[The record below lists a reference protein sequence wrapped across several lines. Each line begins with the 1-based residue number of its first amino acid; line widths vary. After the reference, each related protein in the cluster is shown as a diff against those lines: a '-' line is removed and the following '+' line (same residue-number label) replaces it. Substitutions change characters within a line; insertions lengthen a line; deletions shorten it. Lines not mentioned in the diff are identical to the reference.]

1 MKLTHLIVAI
11 HILLITSIPSGM
23 AQGTFEMQPARKTG
37 VRFGNMLTEDRVYNI
52 LRYEYFYNGGGV
64 AVGDLNNDGLDDIYF
79 SGNMVSNKL
88 YLNLGDFKFKDIT
101 KDAGVEGKGD
111 WTTGVTMV
119 DINGDGFLD
128 IYVCYSGKGDPEGRR
143 NQLFV
148 NQQDNT
154 FLDEAAIYGLDD
166 PSNSIQALFFDY
178 DRDGDLDMYLLN
190 HNTAV
195 INEMDFD
202 AKRTD
207 RNKYAGDKLY
217 RNDSGKFVDV
227 SQQAGIK
234 GSSMGFGLG
243 VAVSDINADGYPDLY
258 ISNDYIE
265 PDYLYINNGDG
276 TFTESLTDYLQHISY
291 FSMGSDISDIN
302 NDGLPDIFTL
312 DMLPEDNKR
321 QKLLYGPENYEQY
334 ALMVMKNFYHQQ
346 MRNMLHLNQGNGL
359 FAEVGQLA
367 GVSNTD
373 WSWAALFADLDNDGW
388 KDLFITNGY
397 YRDYTNRDFLKYKG
411 DYYFEKARA
420 KEVADTLH
428 LVTSM
433 SSTPV
438 HNYVY
443 KNNADLTF
451 SDKSRSWGME
461 ALGFSNGAAF
471 ADLDN
476 DGMLDLIVNHLN
488 ASAGIYKNNLKTGG
502 NVSSNSLQIQLEG
515 EGMNTFGLGAKI
527 ICYTKSGIQFL
538 EQQPTRGFQSSVSY
552 RLHVGLGDIE
562 EVDSVLVWWP
572 SGKQQAVYQI
582 KANSTLIL
590 KESAANSI
598 SKPFFRAPES
608 ETLFT
613 QIVSPIDYE
622 HVELGYNDFKRQPLL
637 NYMYSPTGP
646 VLVGGD
652 INKSGFP
659 ALFVGGAQGKPGEL
673 FFQASTGQYFK
684 AQGLDLS
691 EDSGFSDADAVFFD
705 ATGNG
710 WLDLYIVSGGYHD
723 YEKEDDRLQDRLY
736 LNEGGGNF
744 RKAIDKL
751 PSMKSSGSCVRP
763 ADVNGDG
770 FMDLFVGG
778 RVVPGEFPVAP
789 RSYLLLNDG
798 TGKFSDE
805 TSTFAADLQHIGM
818 VTDAQWVDLNA
829 DGFLDLI
836 VVGEFMPIEVFLNEN
851 GVALRKAT
859 DQFFEKP
866 LFGLWSKLAVADFD
880 EDGDLDFI
888 AGNLG
893 LNTQLKASDA
903 EPITLVYG
911 DFDENGSIDPI
922 LNQFILGESYP
933 FLSRDELLDQMYSMR
948 SKFTSYESFA
958 NAKLSDILSK
968 QQLERAQEL
977 KVTTLNSVYLE
988 NAKGKLTV
996 HQLPMEAQ
1004 MAPVYAISVMD
1015 INQDGYLDFIV
1026 GGNQNA
1032 TRLRLG
1038 LIDANF
1044 GQVYTGDGKGKFQL
1058 FPQKDSGLRF
1068 LGDVKSLLPIRIAH
1082 LDVLM
1087 VGINNQKIAAY
1098 LLNASKINKKINSLS
1113 NSNNP

>member
-1 MKLTHLIVAI
+1 MMKETHLIVAI

-23 AQGTFEMQPARKTG
+23 TQGTFEMQPARKTG

-101 KDAGVEGKGD
+101 KDAGVEGNGD

-154 FLDEAAIYGLDD
+154 FVDEAAVYGLDD

-265 PDYLYINNGDG
+265 PDYLYINNADG

-373 WSWAALFADLDNDGW
+373 WSWSALFADLDNDGW

-428 LVTSM
+428 LVTNM

-451 SDKSRSWGME
+451 SDMSSTWGME
-461 ALGFSNGAAF
+461 APGFSNGAAF

-488 ASAGIYKNNLKTGG
+488 APAGIYKNNLKGG
-502 NVSSNSLQIQLEG
+502 NISSNSLQIQLEG

-527 ICYTKSGIQFL
+527 MCYTKSGIQFL

-562 EVDSVLVWWP
+562 EVDSVSVWWP
-572 SGKQQAVYQI
+572 SGRQQSVYQV
-582 KANSTLIL
+582 KANNTLIL
-590 KESAANSI
+590 KESAAKST
-598 SKPFFRAPES
+598 SKPFFITPES

-613 QIVSPIDYE
+613 QIVPPIEYE

-646 VLVGGD
+646 VLVSGD

-736 LNEGGGNF
+736 LNEGGGKF

-751 PSMKSSGSCVRP
+751 PSMKSSGSCVKP

-770 FMDLFVGG
+770 FVDLFVGG

-805 TSTFAADLQHIGM
+805 TATFAADLQHIGM

-851 GVALRKAT
+851 GVTLRKAT

-866 LFGLWSKLAVADFD
+866 LFGMWSKLAVADFD
-880 EDGDLDFI
+880 GDGDLDFI

-893 LNTQLKASDA
+893 LNTQLKASEA
-903 EPITLVYG
+903 EPISLVYG

-922 LNQFILGESYP
+922 LNQFILGESHP
-933 FLSRDELLDQMYSMR
+933 FLSRDELLDQMYGMR

-958 NAKLSDILSK
+958 DAKLSDILSK

-988 NAKGKLTV
+988 NAKGKLNV
-996 HQLPMEAQ
+996 HQLPTEVQ

-1015 INQDGYLDFIV
+1015 INQDGQLDFIV

-1044 GQVYTGDGKGKFQL
+1044 GQVYAGDGKGKFEL

-1068 LGDVKSLLPIRIAH
+1068 LGDVKSLLPVRIAH

-1098 LLNASKINKKINSLS
+1098 LLNASKVNKKINSLS